1 LCLKNRKTA
10 NPTLYLITRSDIYI
24 YTLIHEA
31 SEINGIP
38 YIMDCDEEEA
48 ENILEYET

>member
-1 LCLKNRKTA
+1 MCLKNRKSA
-10 NPTLYLITRSDIYI
+10 NPTLHLITRSDIY
-24 YTLIHEA
+24 TLMHEA

-38 YIMDCDEEEA
+38 YIMDCDEEEV